1 MALFL
6 GTHVHD
12 LYRAGSL
19 STTSF
24 VTWVVVLVLYVLSI
38 VGGRLYTGMHG
49 FLDVSV
55 GVILG
60 IIAWVLQRLAM
71 PEVERWMIRS
81 GWSGASS
88 FPFPR
93 LNFTLIRYL
102 RSSPDRD
109 ASLSPPCQPTS
120 ITR

>member
-1 MALFL
+1 
-6 GTHVHD
+6 
-12 LYRAGSL
+12 
-19 STTSF
+19 

-60 IIAWVLQRLAM
+60 IIVWVLQRLAM

-81 GWSGASS
+81 RWSGASS
-88 FPFPR
+88 FLFR
-93 LNFTLIRYL
+93 
-102 RSSPDRD
+102 
-109 ASLSPPCQPTS
+109 A
-120 ITR
+120 

>member
-1 MALFL
+1 MSMALFL

-24 VTWVVVLVLYVLSI
+24 VPWVVVLVLYVLSI

-60 IIAWVLQRLAM
+60 IIAWVLQHLAM

-88 FPFPR
+88 FPFR
-93 LNFTLIRYL
+93 
-102 RSSPDRD
+102 
-109 ASLSPPCQPTS
+109 A
-120 ITR
+120 